1 MLCCLTACVGSLIF
15 GYNIGV
21 TNLPTP
27 VSLVSI
33 RFVFVLI
40 TNNRVLLQL
49 IKEFFAQKYF
59 PEYYQKLN
67 ANKDAIETQEKL
79 NHYMQELLN
88 ITLQRQNSF
97 GNKNVTE
104 ELNQRSQKLEEDVQK
119 FLNESVNNN
128 VKIKIENH
136 QKRLNASHPDW
147 ANIKEQIEKEKPNI
161 DDYMTKLWTITTSL
175 FVVGGMI
182 GAFTSKYVVDYFGRK
197 KVCAAFISIRFHY
210 AIEMNSH

>member
-1 MLCCLTACVGSLIF
+1 
-15 GYNIGV
+15 
-21 TNLPTP
+21 
-27 VSLVSI
+27 
-33 RFVFVLI
+33 
-40 TNNRVLLQL
+40 L

-128 VKIKIENH
+128 VKIKIESH
-136 QKRLNASHPDW
+136 QKTLNEKHPDL
-147 ANIKEQIEKEKPNI
+147 ARIKNETKKEREHIEES
-161 DDYMTKLWTITTSL
+161 TTFLWTITTSL

-182 GAFTSKYVVDYFGRK
+182 GAFASKYVVDFFGRK
-197 KVCAAFISIRFHY
+197 KVCAAFI
-210 AIEMNSH
+210 